1 MKRLQML
8 LVLLFGLGAAQAFAH
23 DLWVNAVAAK
33 GGPVQA
39 EMGYG
44 HDFPAPEDIPEDRMS
59 IFEPMQLAA
68 PSGLEDLS
76 PAGKSYA
83 FSGKKALSKGSYLVL
98 ATYKPT
104 FWTNGDGGWQR
115 KNRLERPDA
124 KHCEEAS
131 MFGKAVLNVDGSR
144 DAEFISRPVGQKL
157 EIVPLANPASIK
169 VGERL
174 PVQVLFEGKPLRAAK
189 VYATFAGFSKNAR
202 AFYGVADAKG
212 MLDVI
217 PLKSGYWIVKVEHET
232 EFPDKAKCDACSYG
246 ATLTFYIE

>member
-1 MKRLQML
+1 MKPLQML
-8 LVLLFGLGAAQAFAH
+8 LVLLFGLVAAQASAH

-68 PSGLEDLS
+68 PSGLEALS

-83 FSGKKALSKGSYLVL
+83 FSGKNALSKGSYLVL

-131 MFGKAVLNVDGSR
+131 MFGKAVLNVDGSA

-157 EIVPLANPASIK
+157 EIVPLANPASINGCPYRCCSRASLCAQPK
-169 VGERL
+169 CTRRSPAFPKMQGRFTAL
-174 PVQVLFEGKPLRAAK
+174 RMPRGCWTLFL
-189 VYATFAGFSKNAR
+189 
-202 AFYGVADAKG
+202 
-212 MLDVI
+212 
-217 PLKSGYWIVKVEHET
+217 
-232 EFPDKAKCDACSYG
+232 
-246 ATLTFYIE
+246 